1 MNMKL
6 KKSDVNILIM
16 LVGILIPVAIY
27 FFVYTSFTEK
37 TAAMNAD
44 NETLQTEVDYLQD
57 LADHKQQYIDDT
69 AAMQIQIDE
78 IKSRFPAEYKP
89 EDDIMYIIGVENDYG
104 AEIPTIAMGTSSM
117 IEVAVAA
124 EETAEAPAEGAE
136 ATTDDAAGDTVDTT
150 TPAISLYQTPISVS
164 MQSSYR
170 SLKDIVTYINTDTDR
185 KSIDSLSVVFDT
197 ETGLLASTMAF
208 NAYSLTGTEKE
219 YAAPQVS
226 GVFYGTSDIFNTGEK
241 SAAIAAEKNA
251 AQEAEAAEDAE
262 DNGDSDKASDKQSDK
277 KSDKQ
282 AD

>member
-16 LVGILIPVAIY
+16 LLGILIPVAIY

-117 IEVAVAA
+117 IEVAAAA

-136 ATTDDAAGDTVDTT
+136 ATDDAAGDTVDTT

-262 DNGDSDKASDKQSDK
+262 DNHRIFQY
-277 KSDKQ
+277 
-282 AD
+282 

>member
-117 IEVAVAA
+117 IEVAATA
-124 EETAEAPAEGAE
+124 EEAAEAPAEGAE
-136 ATTDDAAGDTVDTT
+136 ATDDAAGDTVDTT

-251 AQEAEAAEDAE
+251 AQEAEAAEAE
-262 DNGDSDKASDKQSDK
+262 DNGDSDKTSDK

>member
-16 LVGILIPVAIY
+16 LLGILIPVAIY

-117 IEVAVAA
+117 IEVAAAA

-136 ATTDDAAGDTVDTT
+136 ATDDTAGDTVDTT

-262 DNGDSDKASDKQSDK
+262 DNGDSDKASDK

>member
-6 KKSDVNILIM
+6 KKSDGNILIM
-16 LVGILIPVAIY
+16 LLGILIPVAIY

-117 IEVAVAA
+117 IEVAAAA

-136 ATTDDAAGDTVDTT
+136 ATDDAAGDTVDTT

-262 DNGDSDKASDKQSDK
+262 DNGDSDKASDK

>member
-117 IEVAVAA
+117 IEVAAAA

-136 ATTDDAAGDTVDTT
+136 ATTDDAAGDTVDIT

-262 DNGDSDKASDKQSDK
+262 DNGDSDKASDK

>member
-16 LVGILIPVAIY
+16 LLGILIPVAIY

-117 IEVAVAA
+117 IEVAAAA

-136 ATTDDAAGDTVDTT
+136 STDDAAGDTVDTT

-251 AQEAEAAEDAE
+251 AQEAEAAEAE
-262 DNGDSDKASDKQSDK
+262 DNGDSDKASDK

>member
-117 IEVAVAA
+117 IEVAAAA

-262 DNGDSDKASDKQSDK
+262 DNGDSDKASDK
-277 KSDKQ
+277 KSEKQ

>member
-16 LVGILIPVAIY
+16 LLGILIPVAIY

-117 IEVAVAA
+117 IEVATAA

-136 ATTDDAAGDTVDTT
+136 ATDDAAGDTVDTT

-262 DNGDSDKASDKQSDK
+262 DNGDSDKASDK

>member
-16 LVGILIPVAIY
+16 LLGILIPVAIY

-117 IEVAVAA
+117 IEVAAAA

-136 ATTDDAAGDTVDTT
+136 ATDDAAGDTVDTT

-251 AQEAEAAEDAE
+251 AQEAEAAEAE
-262 DNGDSDKASDKQSDK
+262 DNGDSDKASDK

>member
-117 IEVAVAA
+117 IEVAAAA
-124 EETAEAPAEGAE
+124 EETAEAPAEGVE

-262 DNGDSDKASDKQSDK
+262 DNGDSDKASDK

>member
-16 LVGILIPVAIY
+16 LAGILIPVAIY

-117 IEVAVAA
+117 IEVAAAA

-136 ATTDDAAGDTVDTT
+136 ATDDAAGDTVDTT

-262 DNGDSDKASDKQSDK
+262 DNGDSDKASDK

>member
-16 LVGILIPVAIY
+16 LLGILIPVAIY

-117 IEVAVAA
+117 IEVAAAA

-136 ATTDDAAGDTVDTT
+136 ATDDAAGDTVDTT

-251 AQEAEAAEDAE
+251 AQEAEAAEAEDAE
-262 DNGDSDKASDKQSDK
+262 DNGDSDKASDK

>member
-117 IEVAVAA
+117 IEVAAAA

-136 ATTDDAAGDTVDTT
+136 ATDDAAGDTVDTT

-251 AQEAEAAEDAE
+251 AQEAEAAEAE
-262 DNGDSDKASDKQSDK
+262 DNGDSDKASDK

>member
-16 LVGILIPVAIY
+16 LAGILIPVAIY

-117 IEVAVAA
+117 IEVAAAA

-136 ATTDDAAGDTVDTT
+136 ATDDAAGDTVDTT

-219 YAAPQVS
+219 YTAPQVN

-251 AQEAEAAEDAE
+251 AQEAEAAEAE
-262 DNGDSDKASDKQSDK
+262 DNGDSDKASDK

>member
-16 LVGILIPVAIY
+16 LLGILIPVAIY

-117 IEVAVAA
+117 IEVAAAA
-124 EETAEAPAEGAE
+124 EETAEAPTEGAE
-136 ATTDDAAGDTVDTT
+136 ATDDAAGDTVDTT

-262 DNGDSDKASDKQSDK
+262 DNGDSDKASDK

>member
-1 MNMKL
+1 MNIKL

-16 LVGILIPVAIY
+16 LLGILIPVAIY

-117 IEVAVAA
+117 IEVAAAA

-136 ATTDDAAGDTVDTT
+136 ATDDAAGDTVDTT

-262 DNGDSDKASDKQSDK
+262 DNGDSDKASDK